1 MEERKSMGGALVDV
15 FDAGLTLVK
24 AEINNVG
31 RKAGEMAKA
40 KGVGAVMLL
49 AAVGP
54 LIMGLI
60 FLILM
65 LFYGLMALGLPAWA
79 SALIIALLSFVLT
92 GALVMLGIQ
101 KLGAEVDTRE
111 PLVRRDE
118 LAWDGREADLDG
130 VQGAHAAAAPV
141 STATYAAT
149 TPRTGDTVTYTVT
162 PGTTYQGG
170 LGGATG
176 AAAASADTAT
186 QRAVA
191 PNADTVTSKTEPQAH
206 GGHGGHGHD
215 DDPNIRRI
223 VVLDDQPGIR
233 VSTDPTFRED
243 MSKEGY

>member
-118 LAWDGREADLDG
+118 LAWDGREADLGG

-162 PGTTYQGG
+162 PGTTYQGQ
-170 LGGATG
+170 GGVSGST
-176 AAAASADTAT
+176 ASTDSAT

-191 PNADTVTSKTEPQAH
+191 PYADTVSSKAEYQAH
-206 GGHGGHGHD
+206 GAHGHH
-215 DDPNIRRI
+215 DDPNIQRI

>member
-40 KGVGAVMLL
+40 KGVGAVLLL

-92 GALVMLGIQ
+92 GALVLLGIK

-111 PLVRRDE
+111 PLMRRDE
-118 LAWDGREADLDG
+118 LDWESREADLGG
-130 VQGAHAAAAPV
+130 VQAAPAVAAAAPV
-141 STATYAAT
+141 STATYAAA
-149 TPRTGDTVTYTVT
+149 TPRTGDRVTYTVT
-162 PGTTYQGG
+162 SGTAYQGEM
-170 LGGATG
+170 GGATG
-176 AAAASADTAT
+176 TAAASADTAT
-186 QRAVA
+186 QRAAA
-191 PNADTVTSKTEPQAH
+191 PNADTVTSKTEPHA
-206 GGHGGHGHD
+206 HGGHGHD